1 MKPTLLSKFRPQ
13 ARPIAE
19 LMWGRGGTN
28 AMKTTRRGAY
38 YFSCSSHGGYLV
50 CAKDL
55 TDAERR
61 SLDPYI
67 KPQSINLIVQTQKDG
82 KDYVVGVDNTPMS
95 NHGTAERT
103 YRYNRLLGPVR
114 WETFEMYAFEEDCAW
129 AILEK
134 FTPIRL
140 KEEVGNISQEY
151 LESRATQVESTF
163 NRYYAKK

>member
-28 AMKTTRRGAY
+28 AMKTNRRGAY

-67 KPQSINLIVQTQKDG
+67 KPETINLVVQTLSDG
-82 KDYVVGVDNTPMS
+82 NDYVVGVDNTPMS
-95 NHGTAERT
+95 GSGIAHRT
-103 YRYNRLLGPVR
+103 YRDNQLLGPVR
-114 WETFEMYAFEEDCAW
+114 
-129 AILEK
+129 
-134 FTPIRL
+134 
-140 KEEVGNISQEY
+140 
-151 LESRATQVESTF
+151 
-163 NRYYAKK
+163 